1 MASLELLIKPEKFME
16 AIRKLGR
23 KKAIA
28 KKLSSK
34 QWAAMPT
41 QIRDRAYFTANVES
55 MKFLNRSKKM
65 LNDYLSGA
73 RETVTTPDGRR
84 VTALKKA
91 SRADFVYEMQKLAK
105 ETGLGDVLPPGE
117 DMSRNMITRTKDI
130 ASESRLN
137 LIFDTQTQQAQAYG
151 YYKQGQDPAI
161 LDAYPCQRFIR
172 AEQRKEPRPLHER
185 NKNKVKRKDD
195 MEFWLKMND
204 QSIGGLGVPFGPWGF
219 NSGMDV
225 EDVRRDKAI
234 QMGLIQKNEQ
244 VLPPD
249 DTFNKGLKAAADV
262 EPEFL
267 KKFLDKMGKDAY
279 TNGEFVEII
288 EKISNVPAPA
298 PARKVPKKVL
308 EPETPRL
315 SAFEGYKV
323 AKKKANAILKKYP
336 AAEKRR
342 NEAIKAHKEAKA
354 EWAAARA
361 ARQQKRENKKRA
373 KKGIPS
379 SKVDIIRYR
388 KMTDAQMTKEVDKL
402 SAKVYKAVSKGS
414 AANHDLSQ
422 INKDL
427 VYAVSSKDKYG
438 NLKPNNFKGKAFN
451 PQGRPQKMKPEWEKG
466 IKAFNA
472 LTGDS
477 RFEDMVN
484 LNHRG
489 RETFPEHPLTM
500 SNNITQISPTS
511 KRRAHSEWDK
521 GIFLKARSDAGT
533 VVHEFGHQLEGKQ
546 QWIREMT
553 NKWLK
558 QRLGKGEEA
567 LRLKK
572 EEAIKS
578 GNHMKVLKIS
588 KALKKYKLRRLNE
601 IQPLSDYKKNEVA
614 FEDDFLDPYVGKVY
628 DKGDTEIVSMGLQWM
643 YKNPAE
649 FHKRDP
655 DHFDLILRI
664 LRGVQDIDVKLPPTG
679 AWNLKEGS
687 KV

>member
-1 MASLELLIKPEKFME
+1 MATLELLIKPLQFQE
-16 AIRKLGR
+16 AIKRLG
-23 KKAIA
+23 KKRPVAR
-28 KKLSSK
+28 KLSSK

-41 QIRDRAYFTANVES
+41 QIRERAYFTSNVES
-55 MKFLNRSKKM
+55 MKFLNRSQKM
-65 LNDYLSGA
+65 IKDYLAGA
-73 RETVTTPDGRR
+73 REMVTTPDGRR
-84 VTALKKA
+84 VSALKKT
-91 SRADFVYEMQKLAK
+91 SRAAFVYEMQKLAK
-105 ETGLGDVLPPGE
+105 ETGLGNVLPPGE
-117 DMSRNMITRTKDI
+117 DMSRDMITRTKDI
-130 ASESRLN
+130 ASETRLN
-137 LIFDTQTQQAQAYG
+137 LIFDTQTQQAQSYG

-161 LDAYPCQRFIR
+161 LDAYPAQRFIR
-172 AEQRKEPRPLHER
+172 AEQRKVPRPLHKSNR
-185 NKNKVKRKDD
+185 NEVRRKDD
-195 MEFWLKMND
+195 MEFWLRMND
-204 QSIGGLGVPFGPWGF
+204 QSIGGFGVPFGPWGF

-234 QMGLIQKNEQ
+234 QMGLIAKNEQ

-249 DTFNKGLKAAADV
+249 DTFNKGLKASADV

-267 KKFLDKMGKDAY
+267 KKFLDKMGMDAY

-323 AKKKANAILKKYP
+323 AKKKITTTLQRYP
-336 AAEKRR
+336 AAEFHYA
-342 NEAIKAHKEAKA
+342 EAIKAHKSAKGDWEAA
-354 EWAAARA
+354 WAARL
-361 ARQQKRENKKRA
+361 QKRENKKRA

-379 SKVDIIRYR
+379 TKVDIIRYR

-402 SAKVYKAVSKGS
+402 SAEMHKATLKKSTARHTLG
-414 AANHDLSQ
+414 N

-427 VYAVSSKDKYG
+427 AYAVSSQDKYG
-438 NLKPNNFKGKAFN
+438 NLKPNNFKGKAFT
-451 PQGRPQKMKPEWEKG
+451 PQGRPQKMKREWEKG
-466 IKAFNA
+466 IKGFNA
-472 LTGDS
+472 LTGDIVPAPS
-477 RFEDMVN
+477 DA
-484 LNHRG
+484 L
-489 RETFPEHPLTM
+489 TPYIHPLTM
-500 SNNITQISPTS
+500 SNKMTQIPPTS
-511 KRRAHSEWDK
+511 KRRAYSAWDK

-553 NKWLK
+553 SKWLK

-567 LRLKK
+567 LRLKIEK
-572 EEAIKS
+572 EAKA
-578 GNHMKVLKIS
+578 GNHMKVLKAS
-588 KALKKYKLRRLNE
+588 QALKKYKLRRLNE
-601 IQPLSDYKKNEVA
+601 IEPLSKYKNNEVA

-628 DKGDTEIVSMGLQWM
+628 DKGDTEIVSTGLQWM
-643 YKNPAE
+643 YVNPAE

-664 LRGVQDIDVKLPPTG
+664 LKGVQDLDVKLPPTG

>member
-298 PARKVPKKVL
+298 PAKKVPKKIL
-308 EPETPRL
+308 EPEPPKPIPFK
-315 SAFEGYKV
+315 AYQA
-323 AKKKANAILKKYP
+323 AKKKVNAVLKKYP
-336 AAEKRR
+336 AIAKQRKQAVDTNR
-342 NEAIKAHKEAKA
+342 KASKNYR
-354 EWAAARA
+354 AARA
-361 ARQQKRENKKRA
+361 LQEQRLGHASMFPIPQLTRENSIK
-373 KKGIPS
+373 
-379 SKVDIIRYR
+379 YR
-388 KMTDAQMTKEVDKL
+388 KMTDDQMKKEVDKL
-402 SAKVYKAVSKGS
+402 RKQFYRSVDQLGISRDKLDKFNATMLDV
-414 AANHDLSQ
+414 
-422 INKDL
+422 
-427 VYAVSSKDKYG
+427 VSSK
-438 NLKPNNFKGKAFN
+438 KPNTFKGEALNTK
-451 PQGRPQKMKPEWEKG
+451 GRPTTMRPNWQKG
-466 IKAFNA
+466 IDGFNK
-472 LTGDS
+472 LTGDVVPDP
-477 RFEDMVN
+477 RYKHKYIKYRDVDEK
-484 LNHRG
+484 L
-489 RETFPEHPLTM
+489 HPLTQ
-500 SNNITQISPTS
+500 SNKVTLTRK
-511 KRRAHSEWDK
+511 KRAFSSWGR
-521 GIFLKARSDAGT
+521 GIFMNNNSSAADT
-533 VVHEFGHQLEGKQ
+533 VHELGHQLEGKQ
-546 QWIREMT
+546 PWIKNMT
-553 NKWLK
+553 DEWLK
-558 QRLGKGEEA
+558 QRLEKGRNA
-567 LRLKK
+567 LREKLAKSK
-572 EEAIKS
+572 DPHKVSEINKAIRKYE
-578 GNHMKVLKIS
+578 LRQLTKIEPHGGYES
-588 KALKKYKLRRLNE
+588 YEKAY
-601 IQPLSDYKKNEVA
+601 
-614 FEDDFLDPYVGKVY
+614 EDDFLSSYVGKVY
-628 DKGDTEIVSMGLQWM
+628 NTGDTEIVSMGLEWM

-649 FHKRDP
+649 FHAKDP

-664 LRGVQDIDVKLPPTG
+664 LKGVEEIDMQLPTTG
-679 AWNLKEGS
+679 AWNLKDGMP
-687 KV
+687 V

>member
-16 AIRKLGR
+16 AIRKLGQ

-73 RETVTTPDGRR
+73 RETITTPDGRR

-117 DMSRNMITRTKDI
+117 DMSRDMITRTKDI

-172 AEQRKEPRPLHER
+172 AEERKAPRPLHER

-308 EPETPRL
+308 EPEPPKPIPFK
-315 SAFEGYKV
+315 AYQA
-323 AKKKANAILKKYP
+323 AKKEVNAVLKKYP
-336 AAEKRR
+336 AVK
-342 NEAIKAHKEAKA
+342 KQKKEALHNQHVKYDKYLEARVEMKKSLQRGDLKLFGKKA
-354 EWAAARA
+354 IEQENKIKKLKKEWKKTLDPLNA
-361 ARQQKRENKKRA
+361 ARQNLNKFKA
-373 KKGIPS
+373 KML
-379 SKVDIIRYR
+379 D
-388 KMTDAQMTKEVDKL
+388 
-402 SAKVYKAVSKGS
+402 
-414 AANHDLSQ
+414 
-422 INKDL
+422 
-427 VYAVSSKDKYG
+427 AVSSK
-438 NLKPNNFKGKAFN
+438 KPNNFKGDAFN
-451 PQGRPQKMKPEWEKG
+451 TRHNPTKMRPEWQKG
-466 IKAFNA
+466 IDGFNR
-472 LTGDS
+472 LTGDVI
-477 RFEDMVN
+477 EPKI
-484 LNHRG
+484 L
-489 RETFPEHPLTM
+489 FPKEGKRKGWRTLSSLTPDIHPLTQ
-500 SNNITQISPTS
+500 SNKVTLTR
-511 KRRAHSEWDK
+511 KDRAFSSATK
-521 GIFLKARSDAGT
+521 GIFMNNESSAADT
-533 VVHEFGHQLEGKQ
+533 VHELGHQLEGKQ
-546 QWIREMT
+546 PWVK
-553 NKWLK
+553 NVVDDWFK
-558 QRLGKGEEA
+558 QRLEKGRMA
-567 LRLKK
+567 LREKLAKTK
-572 EEAIKS
+572 DPTKASEIAKAIK
-578 GNHMKVLKIS
+578 
-588 KALKKYKLRRLNE
+588 KYELR
-601 IQPLSDYKKNEVA
+601 PLSRIVPGSSYKANEKA
-614 FEDDFLDPYVGKVY
+614 YEDDFLAPYVGKLY
-628 DKGDTEIVSMGLQWM
+628 RDGGTEIVSMGLEWM
-643 YKNPAE
+643 YKDPAE
-649 FHKRDP
+649 FHAKDP

-664 LRGVQDIDVKLPPTG
+664 LKGVEEIDVQLPTTG
-679 AWNLKEGS
+679 AWNLKDGMP
-687 KV
+687 V

>member
-1 MASLELLIKPEKFME
+1 MTLEILVKPAKFQE
-16 AIRKLGR
+16 AIRRLG
-23 KKAIA
+23 KKKPVARR
-28 KKLSSK
+28 LSSK

-41 QIRDRAYFTANVES
+41 QIRERAYFTANVES

-65 LNDYLSGA
+65 MKDYLSGA
-73 RETVTTPDGRR
+73 REMVTTPDGRR
-84 VTALKKA
+84 VSALKKT

-105 ETGLGDVLPPGE
+105 ETGLGNVLPPGE
-117 DMSRNMITRTKDI
+117 DMSRDLITRMKDI

-137 LIFDTQTQQAQAYG
+137 LIFDTQTQQAQSYG

-161 LDAYPCQRFIR
+161 LDAYPAQKFIR
-172 AEQRKEPRPLHER
+172 AEQRKVPRPLHKSNR
-185 NKNKVKRKDD
+185 NEVRRKDD
-195 MEFWLKMND
+195 MEFWLRMND
-204 QSIGGLGVPFGPWGF
+204 QSIGGFGVPFGPWGF

-249 DTFNKGLKAAADV
+249 DTFNKGLKASADV

-288 EKISNVPAPA
+288 EKISNVPPPA

-308 EPETPRL
+308 EQDPVRL
-315 SAFEGYKV
+315 SSFEGYK
-323 AKKKANAILKKYP
+323 ATKKKANAILKKYP
-336 AAEKRR
+336 AVEKRR

-354 EWAAARA
+354 EWAAARTA
-361 ARQQKRENKKRA
+361 QRRTDYDY
-373 KKGIPS
+373 KG
-379 SKVDIIRYR
+379 
-388 KMTDAQMTKEVDKL
+388 MTGAQLTKEVDKL
-402 SAKVYKAVSKGS
+402 GAKVHKATLMKNT
-414 AANHDLSQ
+414 ANHNLSQ

-438 NLKPNNFKGKAFN
+438 NLKPNNFKGQALTHGF
-451 PQGRPQKMKPEWEKG
+451 PMSGGGRPQKMKPNWEKG
-466 IKAFNA
+466 IKGFNA

-477 RFEDMVN
+477 HFEDMVN
-484 LNHRG
+484 LTHRG

-533 VVHEFGHQLEGKQ
+533 VIHELGHQLEGKQ
-546 QWIREMT
+546 GWIKEMT

-567 LRLKK
+567 LHLKIEK
-572 EEAIKS
+572 LESE
-578 GNHMKVLKIS
+578 GNHVGARVVKLN
-588 KALKKYKLRRLNE
+588 LKKYKLRRLNE

-628 DKGDTEIVSMGLQWM
+628 DTGDTEIVSTGLQWM

-649 FHKRDP
+649 FHHRDP

-664 LRGVQDIDVKLPPTG
+664 LRGVQDIDVKLPPSG

>member
-117 DMSRNMITRTKDI
+117 DMSRDMITRTKDI

-298 PARKVPKKVL
+298 PAKKVPKKIL
-308 EPETPRL
+308 EPEPPKPIPFK
-315 SAFEGYKV
+315 AYQA
-323 AKKKANAILKKYP
+323 AKKKVNAVLKKYP
-336 AAEKRR
+336 AVK
-342 NEAIKAHKEAKA
+342 KQKKEALHNNHVKYEELQGAKDSLREKEVGRRISIIRHRDVTKA
-354 EWAAARA
+354 KVAKLRKEWRKTRDSLNA
-361 ARQQKRENKKRA
+361 ARQNLNKFKA
-373 KKGIPS
+373 KML
-379 SKVDIIRYR
+379 D
-388 KMTDAQMTKEVDKL
+388 
-402 SAKVYKAVSKGS
+402 
-414 AANHDLSQ
+414 
-422 INKDL
+422 
-427 VYAVSSKDKYG
+427 AVSSK
-438 NLKPNNFKGKAFN
+438 KPNNFKGDAFN
-451 PQGRPQKMKPEWEKG
+451 TKHNPTKMRPEWQKG
-466 IKAFNA
+466 IDGFNR
-472 LTGDS
+472 LTGDIVS
-477 RFEDMVN
+477 DPSDA
-484 LNHRG
+484 L
-489 RETFPEHPLTM
+489 TPYIHPLTM
-500 SNNITQISPTS
+500 SNKVTLTKK
-511 KRRAHSEWDK
+511 KRAFSSGTR
-521 GIFLKARSDAGT
+521 GIFLNNETNAAT
-533 VVHEFGHQLEGKQ
+533 TVHEFGHQLEGKKP
-546 QWIREMT
+546 WVKSMVNDWFKE
-553 NKWLK
+553 
-558 QRLGKGEEA
+558 RLGKGLNA
-567 LRLKK
+567 LDETMDKMTDIEK
-572 EEAIKS
+572 AKDP
-578 GNHMKVLKIS
+578 MKVLKIGQ
-588 KALKKYKLRRLNE
+588 ARRKYKLRPLNKIE
-601 IQPLSDYKKNEVA
+601 PNGNYESYERA
-614 FEDDFLDPYVGKVY
+614 FEDDFLTPYVGKVY
-628 DKGDTEIVSMGLQWM
+628 GDGETEIVSMGLEWM
-643 YKNPAE
+643 FKNPAE
-649 FHKRDP
+649 FHAKDP

-664 LRGVQDIDVKLPPTG
+664 LKGVEEIDMQLPTTG
-679 AWNLKEGS
+679 AWNLKDGMP
-687 KV
+687 V